1 VTTTGRQDLSR
12 RALTL
17 FQRAVELPD
26 AEREAWLAAQCAAD
40 PELRRR
46 VEALAAADERAG
58 DFLAAP
64 AAEQLGAWFGE
75 TGGDPAEASWDGR
88 RLGSYRIVRE
98 LGRGGMGTVFLAERV
113 DGQFDQQVALK
124 VVRQGFF
131 GDELR
136 RRFVRERQILA
147 LLQHPNIARLL
158 DGGVSPEG
166 LPYFVMELVAGTPI
180 TAFCDRHA
188 LAPEQRL
195 RLFLGVCGA
204 VQHAHRSLVV
214 HRDLK
219 PSNILVTAD
228 SEVKLL
234 DFGIAKLLGEQ
245 AAEGLTRTA
254 PPLTPAYAAPEQLR
268 GEPVTT
274 ATDVYALGV
283 VLYELLAGRRPAV
296 PAGGGPGGELAPAL
310 ARAAAG
316 WEPPRPSTVAE
327 PPAGQA
333 AAGADP
339 RARLRIRRRLRGDLD
354 TIVMTALRQA
364 PERRY
369 ASADALAEDLRRHLA
384 GLPIRARPD
393 TPGYRLGKFVR
404 RHRLAVAA
412 TGLLLAMLLAALGF
426 AGWQAREKAREARRA
441 EAEAQTAGEVT
452 RFVMSLFEGS
462 DPSHARGAA
471 VTARELLDEAAGRI
485 RGELAGQPA
494 VRARLLYTL
503 ATIHASLGLFDRAR
517 PLAAEAL
524 ALRRAS
530 PGAGEPQVADSLE
543 QLGTILTQQADY
555 RAAGPLLREAL
566 ALRRR
571 AVGRQAAL
579 PLAAS
584 LECLANL
591 QHKTGDLAGA
601 EALYGQALTMSRR
614 GAAAPA
620 GSAGATGSAG
630 AAGSAGEL
638 RVAQLLSEL
647 AANTQDRGRYGAAAG
662 LYAQALEIRERVLG
676 DTHPA
681 VAATLSDFGSDLVYL
696 NRFDEAAAK
705 LGQALALR
713 ERVLGPDHPDVGFTR
728 LALADLDD
736 TRGSYDAAEREVAA
750 ALAIFRR
757 SLGEG
762 HRQVTEC
769 MNFLATLRYRRN
781 DLAGA
786 EALFRQVVQ
795 RSAAALGDEH
805 PDTSSAKGNLAM
817 TLRYEGRLA
826 EAERLLRETL
836 AARRR
841 RLGDQHADVAQNL
854 ENLGGLLVRTGRAA
868 EAVPLAQE
876 AVAIY
881 RRALGPVH
889 AQTAIALRELGV
901 AEAEA
906 GMAAGAETH
915 LREAMDILR
924 QLHTDADPHFVRI
937 PLAYGGMLLGSRRQ
951 AEAEPI
957 LRRTLAAMEAH
968 GGATPWVL
976 AEARLL
982 LGSCLERRGERAP
995 AAALLRAGRD
1005 AMRDQ
1010 PAMVGELLP
1019 QARAAL
1025 R

>member
-1 VTTTGRQDLSR
+1 VSTTGRQDLLR
-12 RALTL
+12 RALAL
-17 FQRAVELPD
+17 FQQAAELPP
-26 AEREAWLAAQCAAD
+26 AEREALLREQCAAE
-40 PELRRR
+40 PELRRQ

-64 AAEQLGAWFGE
+64 AAEQLGPWFNE
-75 TGGDPAEASWDGR
+75 TGGDPVDIPWAGR

-131 GDELR
+131 GEDLR

-158 DGGVSPEG
+158 DGGVAPEG
-166 LPYFVMELVAGTPI
+166 LPYFVMELVSGTPI
-180 TAFCDRHA
+180 TAFCDRQA
-188 LAPEQRL
+188 LGPEERL
-195 RLFLGVCGA
+195 RLFLGVCAA

-219 PSNILVTAD
+219 PSNILVTAAAD
-228 SEVKLL
+228 VKLL
-234 DFGIAKLLGEQ
+234 DFGIAKLLGEEAAQ
-245 AAEGLTRTA
+245 AAAGVTRTA
-254 PPLTPAYAAPEQLR
+254 APLTPAYAAPEQLR

-283 VLYELLAGRRPAV
+283 VLYELLAGHLPAD
-296 PAGGGPGGELAPAL
+296 PPGAGRGGELAPAL

-327 PPAGQA
+327 PAGGPAGNPP

-339 RARLRIRRRLRGDLD
+339 RTRRRRRRRLRGDLD
-354 TIVMTALRQA
+354 TIVLTAMRHA

-369 ASADALAEDLRRHLA
+369 PSADALAEDLRRHLA

-404 RHRLAVAA
+404 RHLLGVAA
-412 TGLLLAMLLAALGF
+412 TALLLAALLAALAS
-426 AGWQAREKAREARRA
+426 AGWQASEKAREARRA
-441 EAEAQTAGEVT
+441 EEEARTAGEVT

-462 DPSHARGAA
+462 DPSHARGAT
-471 VTARELLDEAAGRI
+471 VTARELLDEAARRI
-485 RGELAGQPA
+485 RGSLAGQPV
-494 VRARLLYTL
+494 VRARLLHTL
-503 ATIHASLGLFDRAR
+503 ATIQFSLGLFDRAR

-524 ALRRAS
+524 ALRRANL
-530 PGAGEPQVADSLE
+530 PAGDPQIADSLD
-543 QLGTILTQQADY
+543 QLGTILVQQADY
-555 RAAGPLLREAL
+555 GGAGPLLREAL
-566 ALRRR
+566 AMRRR
-571 AVGRQAAL
+571 AAGKQAD
-579 PLAAS
+579 PHLAVS
-584 LECLANL
+584 LENLANL
-591 QHKTGDLAGA
+591 LHKTGDLAGA
-601 EALYGQALTMSRR
+601 EALYGQALAVARR
-614 GAAAPA
+614 GAARPA
-620 GSAGATGSAG
+620 DDPG
-630 AAGSAGEL
+630 
-638 RVAQLLSEL
+638 VAQLLSEL

-676 DTHPA
+676 DSHPA
-681 VAATLSDFGSDLVYL
+681 VAATLTDFGSDLVYL
-696 NRFDEAAAK
+696 GRFDEAEAK
-705 LGQALALR
+705 LGKALTLR
-713 ERVLGPDHPDVGFTR
+713 EKVLGPDHPDVGFTK

-736 TRGSYDAAEREVAA
+736 TRGRYDAAEREVGE

-757 SLGEG
+757 SLGEA

-769 MNFLATLRYRRN
+769 LNFLAALKYRRD

-786 EALFRQVVQ
+786 EALFRQVVA
-795 RSAAALGDEH
+795 RSAAALGGEH
-805 PDTSSAKGNLAM
+805 PDTLSSKGNLAM
-817 TLRYEGRLA
+817 TLRYEGKLV

-841 RLGDQHADVAQNL
+841 TLGDQHIDVAQNL
-854 ENLGGLLVRTGRAA
+854 ENLGGLLVRIGRAG
-868 EAVPLAQE
+868 EAVPQDQA

-881 RRALGPVH
+881 QRALGPVH

-901 AEAEA
+901 AEAAA
-906 GMAAGAETH
+906 GMDAGAEAH
-915 LREAMDILR
+915 LREALAVLR
-924 QLHTDADPHFVRI
+924 QLHKEADPHFVRI
-937 PLAYGGMLLGSRRQ
+937 PLAYGDLLLAQRRQ

-957 LRRTLAAMEAH
+957 LRQVLATVEADRESSR
-968 GGATPWVL
+968 WVL

-982 LGSCLERRGERAP
+982 LGSCLEQRGERAP
-995 AAALLRAGRD
+995 AAALLRAGR
-1005 AMRDQ
+1005 ASMLTQ
-1010 PAMVGELLP
+1010 TALVGELLP

-1025 R
+1025 RGDG

>member
-1 VTTTGRQDLSR
+1 VKTTGRQDLSR
-12 RALTL
+12 RALAL
-17 FQRAVELPD
+17 FQRAVELPR
-26 AEREAWLAAQCAAD
+26 AAREAWLRDQCAAE
-40 PELRRR
+40 PELRRQ

-64 AAEQLGAWFGE
+64 AAEQLGPWFGE
-75 TGGDPAEASWDGR
+75 TGGGQADASWDGR

-98 LGRGGMGTVFLAERV
+98 LGHGGMGTVFLAERV

-131 GDELR
+131 GDDLR

-180 TAFCDRHA
+180 TAICDRHA
-188 LAPEQRL
+188 LGPGQRL
-195 RLFLGVCGA
+195 QLFQGVCAA

-219 PSNILVTAD
+219 PSNILVTAA

-268 GEPVTT
+268 AEPVTT

-283 VLYELLAGRRPAV
+283 VLYELLAGRLPA
-296 PAGGGPGGELAPAL
+296 ALSGDGRGGELAPAL

-316 WEPPRPSTVAE
+316 WEPPRPSAVAE
-327 PPAGQA
+327 PAGGTA

-339 RARLRIRRRLRGDLD
+339 RARRRRRRRLRGDLD
-354 TIVMTALRQA
+354 TIVMTALRHA

-369 ASADALAEDLRRHLA
+369 ASADALAEDLRLHLA

-393 TPGYRLGKFVR
+393 TPGYRLGKFVQ

-412 TGLLLAMLLAALGF
+412 TALFLAALLAAMAF
-426 AGWQAREKAREARRA
+426 AGWQAREKGREARRA

-452 RFVMSLFEGS
+452 GFVMSLFEGS
-462 DPSHARGAA
+462 DPSHTRGDA
-471 VTARELLDEAAGRI
+471 VTARELLDEAARRI
-485 RGELAGQPA
+485 HGELAGQPV
-494 VRARLLYTL
+494 VRARLLHTL
-503 ATIHASLGLFDRAR
+503 ATIYASLGLFDRAR

-530 PGAGEPQVADSLE
+530 VAAGDPQIADSLE
-543 QLGTILTQQADY
+543 QLGTILVQQADY

-571 AVGRQAAL
+571 AAGKQAAL

-591 QHKTGDLAGA
+591 LHKTGDLAGA
-601 EALYGQALTMSRR
+601 EALYGQALAVTRR
-614 GAAAPA
+614 GAR
-620 GSAGATGSAG
+620 G
-630 AAGSAGEL
+630 AAGEL
-638 RVAQLLSEL
+638 GVAQLLSEL
-647 AANTQDRGRYGAAAG
+647 AVNTQDRGRYGAAAG

-696 NRFDEAAAK
+696 GRYDEAAAK
-705 LGQALALR
+705 LGKALALR
-713 ERVLGPDHPDVGFTR
+713 EKVLGPDHPDVGFTR

-736 TRGSYDAAEREVAA
+736 TRGNYDAAEREVGE

-769 MNFLATLRYRRN
+769 MNFLAALEYRRD

-786 EALFRQVVQ
+786 EALFRQVVP
-795 RSAAALGDEH
+795 RTAAALGDEH
-805 PDTSSAKGNLAM
+805 PDTLSSKGNLAM
-817 TLRYEGRLA
+817 TLRYEGQLA

-841 RLGDQHADVAQNL
+841 RLGDQHIDVAQNL

-868 EAVPLAQE
+868 EAVPLAQA

-889 AQTAIALRELGV
+889 AQAAIALRELGV
-901 AEAEA
+901 AEAAA
-906 GMAAGAETH
+906 GMDAGAEAH
-915 LREAMDILR
+915 VGEAMAILR
-924 QLHTDADPHFVRI
+924 RLHADADPRFVRI
-937 PLAYGGMLLGSRRQ
+937 PLAYGAVLLGRGRL

-957 LRRTLAAMEAH
+957 LRRALTAIEADR
-968 GGATPWVL
+968 GVSRWVL
-976 AEARLL
+976 AEAQLL
-982 LGSCLERRGERAP
+982 LGSCLEQRGERAP
-995 AAALLRAGRD
+995 AAALLRAGRSS
-1005 AMRDQ
+1005 MRAQ
-1010 PAMVGELLP
+1010 PALVGELLP

-1025 R
+1025 RGTG